1 MKKANVNLFD
11 KNEVQV
17 KLLKNKN
24 LRISDGRKHPTK
36 IINLQKTGVTI
47 WTDGKHL
54 KVFRGNL
61 LTEIVGR
68 SVYRANKLE
77 TVEFIGVQN
86 IMEGRSIDG
95 DGSQSIIGVQNIMEG
110 RSIDGDGSQS
120 IIGVQ
125 NIMEGRS
132 INSNGSQNIIGV
144 QNIMEGRSAG
154 NKAILV
160 IGSKTNSEARILEG
174 DYLVHMISNGK
185 SITVRHGKR

>member
-110 RSIDGDGSQS
+110 RSI
-120 IIGVQ
+120 
-125 NIMEGRS
+125 
-132 INSNGSQNIIGV
+132 NSNGSQNIIGV